1 LEPIREGQIL
11 HSINQDF
18 TCLSWNIRRCRGI
31 DGRIDPDRTLATLR
45 GETPVG
51 EIDALILQEADEEV
65 PPHRGLLDIAAVE
78 EATGLRY
85 LHTDSAHRWSAD
97 SHGFLGTIIF
107 TRPDLTVDQ
116 ITLLD
121 LPGRCHRGAV
131 IADLAREGQNFRL
144 IGMHLSL
151 MQTLRWAQ
159 LRTICQYM
167 FRKPRQPAILMG
179 DLNEW
184 RPWGGLAL
192 SRRFLGADLRGP
204 AKATFP
210 VKRPLLPLD
219 RVLTTAPAQVTAT
232 TVLDGPGIRM
242 TSDHRPLLAHINLGA

>member
-1 LEPIREGQIL
+1 MLNT
-11 HSINQDF
+11 HQDL
-18 TCLSWNIRRCRGI
+18 TCLSWNVHRCRGN
-31 DGRIDPDRTLATLR
+31 DKRVDPGRTLSTLR
-45 GETPVG
+45 DETLTAN
-51 EIDALILQEADEEV
+51 IDALILQEADEEV
-65 PPHRGLLDIAAVE
+65 PPHAGLLDIAGVE
-78 EATGLRY
+78 TATGLRY
-85 LHTDSAHRWSAD
+85 LHTDPTHRWSD
-97 SHGFLGTIIF
+97 RSHGFLGTIMF
-107 TRPDLTVDQ
+107 VHPDITVDQ

-131 IADLAREGQNFRL
+131 VADLAHGDHQFRL

-159 LRTICQYM
+159 LRTICQFM

-192 SRRFLGADLRGP
+192 SKRFLGVDLRGP

-210 VKRPLLPLD
+210 INRPLLPLD
-219 RVLTTAPAQVTAT
+219 RVLTTAPAKVLQTQ
-232 TVLDGPGIRM
+232 VLDSPDIRM
-242 TSDHRPLLAHINLGA
+242 TSDHRPLLARINLGA